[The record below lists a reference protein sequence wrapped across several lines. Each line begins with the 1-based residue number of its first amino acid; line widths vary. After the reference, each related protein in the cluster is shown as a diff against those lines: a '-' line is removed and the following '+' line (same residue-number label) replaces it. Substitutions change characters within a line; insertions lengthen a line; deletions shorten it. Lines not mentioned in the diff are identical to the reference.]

1 MSGTRTIID
10 FAVGDQGKEMRD
22 ALYAEIHDRVM
33 SHIED
38 KKKEIAQGIFAS
50 EEVVSEAHDDEE
62 DDKKLVKKMVKKDC
76 LTKEGIEDTED
87 EYDEEYDDEEDEE
100 DYEWDDELAEELS
113 QYTVEE
119 IQEFMQT
126 EDFEQLDELSK
137 STMGSYLQKAL
148 SQKMSGSGKK
158 DRVPG
163 MQKAYKNIAYRKT
176 TTK

>member
-1 MSGTRTIID
+1 MSDNTRKIID
-10 FAVGDQGKEMRD
+10 FTLGDQGKEARE

-33 SHIED
+33 D
-38 KKKEIAQGIFAS
+38 KFEHLKTGIASAIITGESFIP
-50 EEVVSEAHDDEE
+50 EAHDDEKE
-62 DDKKLVKKMVKKDC
+62 DKALVKKMVKKDC
-76 LTKEGIEDTED
+76 LTKEGIEDTEE
-87 EYDEEYDDEEDEE
+87 EYDEDEEDE
-100 DYEWDDELAEELS
+100 DSEWDEELVEELS

-137 STMGSYLQKAL
+137 TTMGSYLQKAL
-148 SQKMSGSGKK
+148 SQKMSGSAKK

-163 MQKAYKNIAYRKT
+163 MQKAYKNIAYKKT